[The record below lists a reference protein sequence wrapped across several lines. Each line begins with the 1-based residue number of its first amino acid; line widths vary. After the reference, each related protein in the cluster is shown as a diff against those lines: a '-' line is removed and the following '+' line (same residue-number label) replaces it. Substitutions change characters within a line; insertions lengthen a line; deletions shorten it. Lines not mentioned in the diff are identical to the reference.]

1 MAEIRHEAI
10 DECTVDDRVPWGQG
24 DARRTDARLPL
35 VLSADEKLRVIEE
48 NLAPNDTGEEIPL
61 ADVEQPILG
70 REGILRPIRGGEIG
84 EEADA
89 LGRVR
94 CPVFHYRQRVLHV
107 PMVLNDKSPHV
118 VMRIVF
124 VEIIILP
131 PGRAG
136 RFCRKG
142 DESIGR
148 IGIEPRLEHDL
159 YPTGTLPDDVED
171 SR

>member
-1 MAEIRHEAI
+1 MAKIRHEAV

-48 NLAPNDTGEEIPL
+48 NLAPNDTGEEITL

-70 REGILRPIRGGEIG
+70 REGLLRPIRGGEIG

-94 CPVFHYRQRVLHV
+94 CPVLDHRQRVRHV
-107 PMVLNDKSPHV
+107 PMIFNDKSPHIV
-118 VMRIVF
+118 VWIV
-124 VEIIILP
+124 VVGIIVLP

-136 RFCRKG
+136 GFCWKG
-142 DESIGR
+142 VESIDH

-159 YPTGTLPDDVED
+159 YPPGTLPDDVED
-171 SR
+171 PR